1 MTRLPVIRAHRDP
14 RARRSLGLVLAVFV
28 AGALAGY
35 LATVIGGAL

>member
-1 MTRLPVIRAHRDP
+1 MIRLPVVKASGD
-14 RARRSLGLVLAVFV
+14 RRRPLGLVLAVFV